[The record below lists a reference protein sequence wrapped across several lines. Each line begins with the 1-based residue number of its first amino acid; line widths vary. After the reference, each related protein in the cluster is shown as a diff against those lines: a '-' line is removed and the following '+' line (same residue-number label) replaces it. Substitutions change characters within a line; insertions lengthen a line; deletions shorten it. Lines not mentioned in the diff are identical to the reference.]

1 MINKLLLSRASGAI
15 HKLLDNIELEEGEV
29 ASAILVTKVD
39 DEVVLKTITLA
50 SKGDDIV
57 LSRSV
62 NGVSLADII

>member
-39 DEVVLKTITLA
+39 DEVILKTITLA

-57 LSRSV
+57 LARSV
-62 NGVSLADII
+62 NGVSLSDII